1 METASEKATHTGG
14 APTGKKV
21 INEAVARKDVE
32 RWLDFK
38 KVGASKREDNSAA
51 IDGIVA
57 AVMDGDMIIS
67 QEGHEITHVLR
78 FPIGNNNAIK
88 ELNYKARLSI
98 KERNK
103 KLKGTKAT
111 DTADYLVALIAALAS
126 ENKAV
131 IEELDTEDHNI
142 AQNVALFFI

>member
-1 METASEKATHTGG
+1 MENASEKSSETAS
-14 APTGKKV
+14 KKLV
-21 INEAVARKDVE
+21 NEATARLDVE
-32 RWLDFK
+32 RWLDYK
-38 KVGASKREDNSAA
+38 KVGDAKREDNSAA

-57 AVMDGDMIIS
+57 GVMDGDLVIS
-67 QEGHEITHVLR
+67 EQGHEITHALR
-78 FPIGNNNAIK
+78 FPIGNSGAVK
-88 ELNYKARLSI
+88 ELTYKARLSI

-111 DTADYLVALIAALAS
+111 DTGEYLVALIAALAS
-126 ENKAV
+126 DNKAV